1 MKFKYI
7 IFIFFIVILFK
18 HSYCYQLNNGE
29 FYSSTEYTVC
39 DNFQLIGLFTPY
51 GTNEGFIGSGN
62 FQLFAL
68 PNICLVGIYDDQIVE
83 FKNFIRNHPNP
94 FNPETT
100 ISFSLQNNSNVELS
114 IYNIKGQ
121 KVKTLINGFREA
133 GYHSIVWD
141 GKDSNGKPVTSGLY
155 FYRMCLHPDSSGKTD
170 TYSKVRKMLLLR

>member
-7 IFIFFIVILFK
+7 IFIFFIVFLFK

-29 FYSSTEYTVC
+29 FYSSTEYTAC
-39 DNFQLIGLFTPY
+39 DDFKLIGLFTPY
-51 GTNEGFIGSGN
+51 GSNEGFIGSVN

-68 PNICLVGIYDDQIVE
+68 PNICPEVGIYGDQIVGL
-83 FKNFIRNHPNP
+83 KNFIRNYPNP

-100 ISFSLQNNSNVELS
+100 IEFGIKENSNVLIE

-133 GYHSIVWD
+133 GYHSIIWN
-141 GKDSNGKPVTSGLY
+141 GKDSNGKPVASGLY
-155 FYRMCLHPDSSGKTD
+155 FYRMRTD
-170 TYSKVRKMLLLR
+170 NYQKIRKMILLK